1 VLVQCR
7 KFSYYAGWSTVKMH
21 WLNLSDDSQDLNK
34 ENQMFEDD
42 FVSKMEP
49 LRHQGTKL
57 IYITFFFV
65 SLCLR
70 GSHYVRG
77 EDPNESFSRGEAA
90 PRRMSF
96 ISIEPTIFFVE
107 DKGALGQVVEVVIEN
122 KAEPM
127 KANLEIKVGS
137 ASKTT
142 ALGRIEKGKNTLQS
156 SIPDIDKPTQVQFIL
171 MADKKVQ
178 DRREV
183 TWPTTTDQRCRYWKV
198 YIVPITHHDLG
209 YTDSIENVLHS
220 YDGFYDDV
228 LRFCD
233 QTKDWPDE
241 SKYRYTIEGTWSV
254 QHFIENR
261 PKETVDKLGKYIKKG
276 RIEVSAL
283 FGNEISCL
291 CGHEE
296 LIRLMYP
303 SFRLKRMFGG
313 QIRTGCIVDIP
324 GLSWG
329 LPTVLAGAGVKYF
342 FAGLPTYFEWGRSDI
357 HTFWDESAIL
367 RYGRPDAFR
376 WQGPDGESVLVYYQG
391 SYGFFHD
398 VTGPHS
404 YKEVMDNLPGMLKA
418 LQKQGC
424 PFDVVRYIHNGVD
437 NYPPDVKISHIVKE
451 WNSRWAYPKLF
462 VATNSM
468 FFDQL
473 EKQCKDVRS
482 FRGELPDTDYVVGA
496 TSTTNQT
503 GINRITHDRLLCAE
517 KFATIASLVGGYTYP
532 SEKIRQA
539 YNSMLLYDE
548 HTWGKDYPAGKVQDW
563 SWADKSLYAY
573 KAAGLAESI
582 LFESLEKIADKI
594 ELTEQ
599 GPHIVVFNPLS
610 IQRTDVVRVSRFA
623 HKEPF
628 DLIDQQTSR
637 KVPYQIVEL
646 IGPLA
651 AAPYAAYRYAR
662 GQFEQQELFELVF
675 VAEEVPSLGYKTY
688 RLMPQ
693 EKAPFFES
701 SVNVDGTILEGRFF
715 KVTLDSQ
722 TGGVESV
729 YDKELSR
736 ELVNKNAPHKLN
748 QFVAR
753 WVQSGQQQGPEKA
766 EIRKGQNGP
775 IYGSLIVKSSGAGC
789 PQLVQEIIL
798 YDKIKRIDFENRI
811 LKDSTPLLEVYF
823 AFPFAVDNPHFRF
836 EGSDSVIEPLR
847 DQFPGSNSNY
857 YSVQHWADVSD
868 GDFSV
873 TLSCIESHLLEF
885 GGLWPCY
892 VSQAHHGVTPPGFG
906 REFVKSSELTKGYMY
921 SFVLDSNFRTN
932 FQPVQQGDML
942 FRYSITTHKEDW
954 KQSSARDFGWAI
966 CNPLVGVSIEGK
978 RQGTLSSSMGLCR
991 IDKPNVFLL
1000 TLKRAED
1007 GDGIIARLI
1016 ETQGRETS
1024 ATLTLPSLV
1033 IKKAQKTN
1041 LVEEDVGDLSASG
1054 TADLSFTE
1062 HSIAFPIQAFG
1073 ITTLRLQTR

>member
-1 VLVQCR
+1 MLQ
-7 KFSYYAGWSTVKMH
+7 
-21 WLNLSDDSQDLNK
+21 
-34 ENQMFEDD
+34 DD
-42 FVSKMEP
+42 FGWKIP
-49 LRHQGTKL
+49 LSTTSSRTLL
-57 IYITFFFV
+57 IVLLIPII
-65 SLCLR
+65 S
-70 GSHYVRG
+70 SSYVRG
-77 EDPNESFSRGEAA
+77 EEPNESL
-90 PRRMSF
+90 SF
-96 ISIEPTIFFVE
+96 ISIEPTVFFVE
-107 DKGALGQVVEVVIEN
+107 DKGALLQVVEVAVEN
-122 KAEPM
+122 KSEPVE
-127 KANLEIKVGS
+127 ASLDVKVGS

-142 ALGRIEKGKNTLQS
+142 ALGKIEKGKNTLQAH
-156 SIPDIDKPTQVQFIL
+156 IPDIDKPTKVWFIL
-171 MADKKVQ
+171 SANKKVQ

-183 TWPTTTDQRCRYWKV
+183 TWPAATSQRGRRWKV

-209 YTDSIENVLHS
+209 YTDSIENVLHK
-220 YDGFYDDV
+220 YDSFYDDI

-241 SKYRYTIEGTWSV
+241 SKYRYTVEGTWSV

-261 PKETVDKLGKYIKKG
+261 PKETVDKLGKYIKEG
-276 RIEVSAL
+276 RIEISAL

-303 SFRLKRMFGG
+303 SFRLKRMLGG
-313 QIRTGCIVDIP
+313 HIRTACIVDIP
-324 GLSWG
+324 GLSWA
-329 LPTVLAGAGVKYF
+329 LPTILAQAGVKYF
-342 FAGLPTYFEWGRSDI
+342 FAGLPTYFEWGRNDI

-376 WQGPDGESVLVYYQG
+376 WQGPDGESVLVNYQS

-418 LQKQGC
+418 LEKQGC

-437 NYPPDVKISHIVKE
+437 NYPPDVEISHIVKE
-451 WNSRWAYPKLF
+451 WNSRWAYPELF

-468 FFDQL
+468 FFEELD
-473 EKQCKDVRS
+473 KQCKDVRT

-496 TSTTNQT
+496 ASTANQT
-503 GINRITHDRLLCAE
+503 GINRITHDRLPCAE
-517 KFATIASLVGGYTYP
+517 KFATIASLVGSYAYP
-532 SEKIRQA
+532 AEQIRQA
-539 YNSMLLYDE
+539 YDNMLLYDE

-563 SWADKSLYAY
+563 SWADKSLYSH

-599 GPHIVVFNPLS
+599 GPHIVVFNSLS

-628 DLIDQQTSR
+628 DLIDDDTGQ
-637 KVPYQIVEL
+637 KIPYQIVEL
-646 IGPLA
+646 DSPQA
-651 AAPYAAYRYAR
+651 SVPYAAHRYGR
-662 GQFEQQELFELVF
+662 GQFEKDELFELVF
-675 VAEEVPSLGYKTY
+675 VAEDVPSLGYKTY
-688 RLMPQ
+688 RISAA
-693 EKAPFFES
+693 EKTGPFS
-701 SVNVDGTILEGRFF
+701 NSIVVGDTSLENRFF
-715 KVTLDSQ
+715 KITLDSQ
-722 TGGVESV
+722 TGGVVSI

-736 ELVNKNAPHKLN
+736 ELVDKNAPHKLN

-753 WVQSGQQQGPEKA
+753 WVQSGKQQGPEKA
-766 EIRKGQNGP
+766 ELQKGQNGP
-775 IYGSLIVKSSGAGC
+775 IYGSLVTRSSGAGC

-798 YDKIKRIDFENRI
+798 YDKIKRIDFANRI
-811 LKDSTPLLEVYF
+811 LKDSTPLLEIYF
-823 AFPFAVDNPHFRF
+823 AFPFKIDQGEALDENKTAEGLPNFRF
-836 EGSDSVIEPLR
+836 EGSDSVIEPLQ

-857 YSVQHWADVSD
+857 YSVQHWANVSD
-868 GDFSV
+868 GDFGV

-892 VSQAHHGVTPPGFG
+892 VSQAHHGVTPPDFG
-906 REFVKSSELTKGYMY
+906 RQFVKQNELIKGYMY
-921 SFVLDSNFRTN
+921 AFVLDSNFRTN

-942 FRYSITTHKEDW
+942 FRYSITAHKGEQRQDL
-954 KQSSARDFGWAI
+954 ARDFGWSV
-966 CNPLVGVSIEGK
+966 CNPLVPISIDGK
-978 RQGTLSSSMGLCR
+978 RQGTLSSSMGLCQ

-1000 TLKRAED
+1000 TLKKAED
-1007 GDGIIARLI
+1007 GSGIIARLI
-1016 ETQGRETS
+1016 ETQGKETS

-1041 LVEEDVGDLSASG
+1041 LVEEDVGDLSFA
-1054 TADLSFTE
+1054 E
-1062 HSIAFPIQAFG
+1062 HSVVVPAKAFG
-1073 ITTLRLQTR
+1073 ITTVRLQTQ